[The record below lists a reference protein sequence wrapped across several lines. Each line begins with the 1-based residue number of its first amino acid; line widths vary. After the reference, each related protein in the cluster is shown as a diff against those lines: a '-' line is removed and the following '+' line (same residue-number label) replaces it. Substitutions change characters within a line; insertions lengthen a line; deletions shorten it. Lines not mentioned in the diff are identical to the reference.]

1 MDKVPGKGVVDG
13 SEVVEEKVNLEPI
26 PGCAPKNCGMEGSTV
41 DDANK
46 DPTLD

>member
-1 MDKVPGKGVVDG
+1 MDMVLGKGVVGG
-13 SEVVEEKVNLEPI
+13 SEVVEEKGDSEPM
-26 PGCAPKNCGMEGSTV
+26 PSCAPKIWGMEGSMV